1 MDGGIRDGMKDIKIG
16 FIGLGGRGY
25 SLMRWVV
32 LEQGEHVTAVCDVY
46 EDRTKAGAD
55 AVEEAGCERPAEYLD
70 YHDVIKDEKVNT
82 IIIATAWESHVE
94 IALAALY
101 AGKAVAME
109 VGGAYTLKDCY
120 RCGIPAAGMGNVT
133 LPVLLPVKSFLFYLP
148 AFPSDSCCF
157 LRILSGDPDACQ
169 PLEFCPHAL
178 SIYDLFFPEP
188 QHIHRFPI
196 IIYIINE
203 FSMPFRS
210 LFWNLYSSVM
220 LGMLP
225 VL

>member
-1 MDGGIRDGMKDIKIG
+1 MAAARRKSAEGWRESKMKDIKVG

-70 YHDVIKDEKVNT
+70 YHDVIKDENVNT

-101 AGKAVAME
+101 AGI
-109 VGGAYTLKDCY
+109 YC
-120 RCGIPAAGMGNVT
+120 AGCTVCRQGSGNGSGRR
-133 LPVLLPVKSFLFYLP
+133 LHAERLLSLWH
-148 AFPSDSCCF
+148 PSC
-157 LRILSGDPDACQ
+157 RHG
-169 PLEFCPHAL
+169 
-178 SIYDLFFPEP
+178 
-188 QHIHRFPI
+188 
-196 IIYIINE
+196 
-203 FSMPFRS
+203 
-210 LFWNLYSSVM
+210 
-220 LGMLP
+220 
-225 VL
+225 